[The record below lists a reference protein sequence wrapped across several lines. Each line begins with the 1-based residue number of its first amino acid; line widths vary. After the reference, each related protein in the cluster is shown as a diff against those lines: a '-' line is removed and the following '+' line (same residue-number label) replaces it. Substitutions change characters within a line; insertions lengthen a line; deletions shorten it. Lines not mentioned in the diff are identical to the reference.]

1 MAYSSSQLA
10 TMPRALPEPLL
21 LAELQ
26 AEARLERA
34 MDDDTIKVSNPMD
47 SAQSRREQWISA
59 LNAAN
64 SYWMHCAA
72 RGR

>member
-1 MAYSSSQLA
+1 MTYSRSQLA
-10 TMPRALPEPLL
+10 TTPRTLAGPLL

-34 MDDDTIKVSNPMD
+34 MDDDAIKVPNPMD

-64 SYWMHCAA
+64 SYWMHCTA
-72 RGR
+72 RGH